1 MRRSTILL
9 SCARFIMLSLSGA
22 RQISGNNVR
31 MSIFI
36 QKKRR
41 TANAERPT
49 SNRYRNLLDDLEGG
63 PLAVTRHGAIQH
75 RANGMNRLPVA
86 TDDAADVALAQ
97 LHFKDRHLAGWNFGQ
112 HHVVGKF
119 DQLPNDEFEKLFHVD
134 SGGAG
139 GSAASGGGSG
149 VAGAGGAAASVA
161 TGAGA
166 GLGAAAFF
174 AAAAAAFFAAASG
187 F

>member
-41 TANAERPT
+41 TSNAERRT

-63 PLAVTRHGAIQH
+63 PLAVTRCGAIQH
-75 RANGMNRLPVA
+75 RANGMHRLPVP
-86 TDDAADVALAQ
+86 TVDAAKIPLSE
-97 LHFKDRHLAGWNFGQ
+97 LHFENRH
-112 HHVVGKF
+112 
-119 DQLPNDEFEKLFHVD
+119 
-134 SGGAG
+134 
-139 GSAASGGGSG
+139 
-149 VAGAGGAAASVA
+149 
-161 TGAGA
+161 
-166 GLGAAAFF
+166 F
-174 AAAAAAFFAAASG
+174 AARNC
-187 F
+187 

>member
-41 TANAERPT
+41 TPNAERPT

-63 PLAVTRHGAIQH
+63 PLAVTRCGAIQH
-75 RANGMNRLPVA
+75 RAHGMYRLRVA
-86 TDDAADVALAQ
+86 NDDPANVA
-97 LHFKDRHLAGWNFGQ
+97 
-112 HHVVGKF
+112 
-119 DQLPNDEFEKLFHVD
+119 
-134 SGGAG
+134 
-139 GSAASGGGSG
+139 
-149 VAGAGGAAASVA
+149 
-161 TGAGA
+161 
-166 GLGAAAFF
+166 F
-174 AAAAAAFFAAASG
+174 AEAH
-187 F
+187 

>member
-41 TANAERPT
+41 TPNAERPT

-63 PLAVTRHGAIQH
+63 PLAVTRCGTIQH
-75 RANGMNRLPVA
+75 RPNGMNRLPVA
-86 TDDAADVALAQ
+86 TDDAANIALAE
-97 LHFKDRHLAGWNFGQ
+97 LHFENRH
-112 HHVVGKF
+112 
-119 DQLPNDEFEKLFHVD
+119 
-134 SGGAG
+134 
-139 GSAASGGGSG
+139 
-149 VAGAGGAAASVA
+149 
-161 TGAGA
+161 
-166 GLGAAAFF
+166 F
-174 AAAAAAFFAAASG
+174 AARNFS
-187 F
+187 

>member
-9 SCARFIMLSLSGA
+9 PCPRFIMLSLSGA

-41 TANAERPT
+41 TPNAERPT

-63 PLAVTRHGAIQH
+63 PLTVTRRGTIQH
-75 RANGMNRLPVA
+75 RANGMNRLPVP
-86 TDDAADVALAQ
+86 TDDAADIALTQ
-97 LHFKDRHLAGWNFGQ
+97 LHFENGHLAARNFGQ

-119 DQLPNDEFEKLFHVD
+119 DQLPNDEFEKLFH
-134 SGGAG
+134 
-139 GSAASGGGSG
+139 
-149 VAGAGGAAASVA
+149 
-161 TGAGA
+161 
-166 GLGAAAFF
+166 
-174 AAAAAAFFAAASG
+174 
-187 F
+187 

>member
-41 TANAERPT
+41 MPYAERPT

-63 PLAVTRHGAIQH
+63 PLAVTRCGAIQH
-75 RANGMNRLPVA
+75 RANGMNRLPVP
-86 TDDAADVALAQ
+86 TDDAANIALAE
-97 LHFKDRHLAGWNFGQ
+97 LHFEN
-112 HHVVGKF
+112 HH
-119 DQLPNDEFEKLFHVD
+119 
-134 SGGAG
+134 
-139 GSAASGGGSG
+139 
-149 VAGAGGAAASVA
+149 
-161 TGAGA
+161 
-166 GLGAAAFF
+166 F
-174 AAAAAAFFAAASG
+174 AARNFS
-187 F
+187 